1 MLDSLDNV
9 TGGQLALYVTI
20 QQEAKYL
27 AVASLAFI
35 VYDWGESLLSV
46 RTVPSPFPSC
56 YLLS

>member
-1 MLDSLDNV
+1 MWDSLDKV
-9 TGGQLALYVTI
+9 TGGQIAFYATV

-46 RTVPSPFPSC
+46 RTAPSPTS
-56 YLLS
+56 

>member
-46 RTVPSPFPSC
+46 LTVSSPFPSC
-56 YLLS
+56 YLL